1 MRDGLLC
8 AIVCAED
15 LTCEGFMTGKP
26 KIDGTTHYSECR
38 LSKDV
43 LTIDYHADFE
53 CFVEASIYESL
64 TQNMTPLSTMTAN
77 TATTTKTLTTT
88 DTTTPPTTT
97 KPEPT
102 TTAETATTT
111 KTLTTTTTTPTP
123 TTTTPPPPTRTT
135 TTTPTPTT
143 TTPPTTTPITTT
155 TPPPTTTN
163 MTTASNGNTMS
174 SNVIL
179 LTNLGYSGIY
189 IIGFSDSM
197 APESYMSNYFFN
209 TLYYDYYGNYYNDYD
224 VSTVVQSVVTSDG
237 EECAGQ
243 NEVMVGVDY
252 EPPANGDKSDQRVLC
267 AALQSPVSLNATCQ
281 KVLMSE
287 EPIHNMD
294 TSSWYN
300 WLACPTNYLIV
311 KVYWV
316 FNSSLPVTPYEYT
329 AVDCCMTENSD
340 QYYY

>member
-1 MRDGLLC
+1 
-8 AIVCAED
+8 
-15 LTCEGFMTGKP
+15 MTGKP

-135 TTTPTPTT
+135 TTPTPTHH
-143 TTPPTTTPITTT
+143 TPPTTTPITTT

-281 KVLMSE
+281 KVLRVRNPFITWIPLPGTIGWLVP
-287 EPIHNMD
+287 PI
-294 TSSWYN
+294 TSLLKSTG
-300 WLACPTNYLIV
+300 CSIHP
-311 KVYWV
+311 
-316 FNSSLPVTPYEYT
+316 SQSLPMNTRLLTV
-329 AVDCCMTENSD
+329 V
-340 QYYY
+340 